1 MKHYLL
7 VAFSAAALLPSCND
21 SIPDQ
26 PLPEEE
32 PSRASIT
39 TIVPDTSS
47 TVTQAKATQIALNQL
62 APQGSRAAEKE
73 ILSVQTVVDS
83 IGSPSMHIVNFAGQQ
98 GFVIVSAT
106 KDYFPVLAES
116 DHGNFDLATLAPEHP
131 VNLWLAEQK
140 FRIANADSFDPELK
154 ASIASLWTGVDADRK
169 EVLTPSRNGATGKP
183 QVYYDSL
190 ARWSSDP
197 KLQVYLYEDY
207 IKTSEYASLSPMI
220 KSEIQSMLL
229 QTGNS
234 NYGTI
239 ESSSIVLRRTV
250 SDYFRNQLLKTEWGQ
265 GDPFNYLVPNR
276 APLDGTTIAAG
287 QIMYYHKHPTTI
299 FWGSLEDNGTSYSTQ
314 NFLFQLA
321 KNIGVDF
328 GNNDSEITNSDVKR
342 CLQKYGY
349 IVNEHDYDRYAVR
362 SEVAKGFPV
371 YMVGYETT
379 FSDKEKN
386 KEESHEWVCDGE
398 THGNYGFEIR
408 VMTIDYSPSSS
419 IVPDLLVEAY
429 KQYIQSSYIPLRF
442 HYNWGWKGD
451 CNGFYDDSNIKVTTN
466 YGESHNFNQ
475 KRKTLYIHPN
485 G

>member
-7 VAFSAAALLPSCND
+7 VAVSAAALLSSCND

-106 KDYFPVLAES
+106 KDYSPVLAKS
-116 DHGNFDLATLAPEHP
+116 DRGNFDLATLAPEHP

-239 ESSSIVLRRTV
+239 ESSTIVLRRAV
-250 SDYFRNQLLKTEWGQ
+250 SDYTETKLLKTTWGQ
-265 GDPFNYLVPNR
+265 EDPYNMYVQNGW
-276 APLDGTTIAAG
+276 PLGCTTIAAG
-287 QIMYYHKHPTTI
+287 QIMYYYKHPTSINWNEFQNNVFCDAIAQFLYHLADDMGVTLGPD
-299 FWGSLEDNGTSYSTQ
+299 GSPCDDPVVKAYLEKNGYNVTYQSYSTQ
-314 NFLFQLA
+314 
-321 KNIGVDF
+321 GVF
-328 GNNDSEITNSDVKR
+328 KEVSE
-342 CLQKYGY
+342 G
-349 IVNEHDYDRYAVR
+349 H
-362 SEVAKGFPV
+362 PV
-371 YMVGYETT
+371 YISG
-379 FSDKEKN
+379 DD
-386 KEESHEWVCDGE
+386 ESAGKGHAWVCDGYE
-398 THGNYGFEIR
+398 RGGSGFEIR
-408 VMTIDYSPSSS
+408 FMTIDYRPTAD
-419 IVPDLLVEAY
+419 IEPDRMIEAY
-429 KQYIQSSYIPLRF
+429 KSYNQTLYKPLRF
-442 HYNWGWKGD
+442 HYNWGNYGTYD
-451 CNGFYDDSNIKVTTN
+451 AYFDDSNIKITLSNGETRN
-466 YGESHNFNQ
+466 YNKN
-475 KRKTLYIHPN
+475 RITLYIRPQ
-485 G
+485 

>member
-7 VAFSAAALLPSCND
+7 VAVSAAALLSSCND

-83 IGSPSMHIVNFAGQQ
+83 IGSPAMHIVNFAGQQ

-116 DHGNFDLATLAPEHP
+116 DHGNFDLASLAPEHP

-250 SDYFRNQLLKTEWGQ
+250 SDYFHNQLLTTNWRQ
-265 GDPFNYLVPNR
+265 DVPFNMYVPN
-276 APLDGTTIAAG
+276 AWPLGCTTIAAG
-287 QIMYYHKHPTTI
+287 QIMYYHKRPKSI
-299 FWGSLEDNGTSYSTQ
+299 NWSDILDNGFCDATER
-314 NFLFQLA
+314 FLYNLA
-321 KNIGVDF
+321 NGIGVTF
-328 GNNDSEITNSDVKR
+328 GAQSLADITQVKNY
-342 CLQKYGY
+342 LETNGY
-349 IVNEHDYDRYAVR
+349 RVSMQTYSRSSVR
-362 SEVAKGFPV
+362 DEVSKGFPV
-371 YMVGYETT
+371 YFRGTDAIA
-379 FSDKEKN
+379 SN
-386 KEESHEWVCDGE
+386 PRNAHAWVCDGAE
-398 THGNYGFEIR
+398 YGQNGFEIR
-408 VMTIDYSPSSS
+408 IMTIDYRPSVS
-419 IVPDLLVEAY
+419 ITPDLMIEAY
-429 KQYIQSSYIPLRF
+429 KKFTQTSITPLRF
-442 HYNWGWKGD
+442 HYNWGLEE
-451 CNGFYDDSNIKVTTN
+451 NLNAFFDDSDILLNFKN
-466 YGESHNFNQ
+466 GEKHEYT
-475 KRKTLYIHPN
+475 KGRETLFIRPQ
-485 G
+485 

>member
-1 MKHYLL
+1 MKYYLL
-7 VAFSAAALLPSCND
+7 AAFSAAVLLSSCND
-21 SIPDQ
+21 NIPDQ
-26 PLPEEE
+26 SLAEEG

-47 TVTQAKATQIALNQL
+47 TVTKAKATQIALNQF
-62 APQGSRAAEKE
+62 ASQGSRAAEKE
-73 ILSVQTVVDS
+73 ISSVQTVVDS
-83 IGSPSMHIVNFAGQQ
+83 IGSPAMHIVNFADQQ

-116 DHGNFDLATLAPEHP
+116 DHGNFNLASLSPEHP

-328 GNNDSEITNSDVKR
+328 GNNDSEIIT
-342 CLQKYGY
+342 
-349 IVNEHDYDRYAVR
+349 VR
-362 SEVAKGFPV
+362 
-371 YMVGYETT
+371 
-379 FSDKEKN
+379 
-386 KEESHEWVCDGE
+386 
-398 THGNYGFEIR
+398 
-408 VMTIDYSPSSS
+408 
-419 IVPDLLVEAY
+419 
-429 KQYIQSSYIPLRF
+429 
-442 HYNWGWKGD
+442 
-451 CNGFYDDSNIKVTTN
+451 
-466 YGESHNFNQ
+466 
-475 KRKTLYIHPN
+475 
-485 G
+485 